1 MGKINELGFEIANL
15 IAAGEVVSRPAGAI
29 KELVENA
36 IDAGATEITVET
48 QNGGILLMRVTD
60 NGCGMDPEDLPLSI
74 RRHATSKIR
83 TAKDLDAIGTMGFR
97 GEALA
102 SIAAVSELRI
112 ITKTEDAEYGSMM
125 SVSFGKIT
133 DISERGAA
141 KGTTVIAE
149 NLFANVPARRKFLK
163 RDATE
168 TSAVID
174 CMEKLVLSHPE
185 IAFRLITDG
194 NLRLETRGNGSLKD
208 AAYAVFGKETVGN
221 LLDVDLSQNGIRV
234 HGVVGSPLYTKINRA
249 YQCFFVNKRSIR
261 SPMATN
267 ALSQAFTS
275 YIPETRFPVCILF
288 IDLNPLAVDV
298 NVHPT
303 KAEVKFLNDGD
314 VFSAIYHGVR
324 NALSEIAEMPSAAEK
339 LERTLPTKEEMPR
352 PKISEMTVPIEPE
365 PRPKAVQLDISDAVI
380 PAADLQPPTEEEVA
394 RYVMRQPSTSYGS
407 DGEGLVRPV
416 HYRASDV
423 QAVREAASRPL
434 TKEETFS
441 ALKEYESAKER
452 GEETDIPTIVAK
464 LEGREPAVEQRAE
477 AVAEK
482 AEAVTEKAEAVTE
495 KAEERADTKASEY
508 TYFRILGEL
517 FNKYAVVETVSADK
531 ERRMLLVDKHA
542 AHERILFEQIR
553 KTRRESSKSGAIQ
566 LLAVPLEVSADE
578 HSVSVAKEY
587 KDKLLSVGFETEICG
602 RVIKLCSTPA
612 ELSPTDALERF
623 CEILSALSD
632 GVTDESAFPDR
643 FEASLY
649 TVACKAAIKAGRE
662 YPPEMLQRIVK
673 ALLSDPSIRFC
684 PHGRPV
690 CYELSMSDIDNMF
703 LR

>member
-60 NGCGMDPEDLPLSI
+60 NGCGMDPDDLPLAI
-74 RRHATSKIR
+74 RRHATSKIKS
-83 TAKDLDAIGTMGFR
+83 AKDLDAISTMGFR

-112 ITKTEDAEYGSMM
+112 ISKTEDAEYGTMM
-125 SVSFGKIT
+125 SASFGKIT

-221 LLDVDLSQNGIRV
+221 LLGVDFSQNGIHV
-234 HGVVGSPLYTKINRA
+234 HGVVGAPLYTKINRA

-261 SPMATN
+261 SPMAAN
-267 ALSQAFTS
+267 ALSQAYTS

-314 VFSAIYHGVR
+314 VFSVIYHGVR
-324 NALSEIAEMPSAAEK
+324 NALSDISEMPSAAEK
-339 LERTLPTKEEMPR
+339 LERTLPTKEELPR
-352 PKISEMTVPIEPE
+352 PKLSEMTTPLEPE
-365 PRPKAVQLDISDAVI
+365 PRPKAVQLDITDTVI
-380 PAADLQPPTEEEVA
+380 PATDLRSPTENEVA
-394 RYVMRQPSTSYGS
+394 RYVMRQAPTSYGS
-407 DGEGLVRPV
+407 DTEGLTRPV

-441 ALKEYESAKER
+441 VLKEYENLKEH
-452 GEETDIPTIVAK
+452 GEETDISSIVAK
-464 LEGREPAVEQRAE
+464 IEGREE
-477 AVAEK
+477 AVVAQR
-482 AEAVTEKAEAVTE
+482 
-495 KAEERADTKASEY
+495 EEQTVKEEKASEY
-508 TYFRILGEL
+508 SYFRILGEL
-517 FNKYAVVETVSADK
+517 FNKYAVVETVGADK
-531 ERRMLLVDKHA
+531 ERKMLLIDKHA
-542 AHERILFEQIR
+542 AHERLLFEQIR
-553 KTRRESSKSGAIQ
+553 KNRQKSTKSSAVQ
-566 LLAVPLEVSADE
+566 LLAVPLEVSAGAE
-578 HSVSVAKEY
+578 SLSTAEQYKE
-587 KDKLLSVGFETEICG
+587 KLLSVGFDTEAENG
-602 RVIKLCSTPA
+602 VIKILSVPA
-612 ELSPTDALERF
+612 ELSPKDALERF
-623 CEILSALSD
+623 SEILSALTS

-662 YPPEMLQRIVK
+662 YPPEMLERVVRT
-673 ALLSDPSIRFC
+673 LLSDPSIRFC

-690 CYELSMSDIDNMF
+690 VYELSMSDIDNLF

>member
-60 NGCGMDPEDLPLSI
+60 NGCGMDPEDLPLAI
-74 RRHATSKIR
+74 RRHATSKISC
-83 TAKDLDAIGTMGFR
+83 AKDLDAINTMGFR

-112 ITKTEDAEYGSMM
+112 ISKTEDAEYGSMM

-168 TSAVID
+168 TSAVVD

-221 LLDVDLSQNGIRV
+221 LLDVDFSQNGIRV
-234 HGVVGSPLYTKINRA
+234 HGVVGAPLYTKINRA

-261 SPMATN
+261 SPMAAN
-267 ALSQAFTS
+267 ALSQAYTS

-314 VFSAIYHGVR
+314 VFSVIYHGVR
-324 NALSEIAEMPSAAEK
+324 NALSDISEMPSAAEK
-339 LERTLPTKEEMPR
+339 LERTLPTKEELPR
-352 PKISEMTVPIEPE
+352 PKLSEMTVPLEPE
-365 PRPKAVQLDISDAVI
+365 PRQTAVQLDISDAVI
-380 PAADLQPPTEEEVA
+380 PATDLRPPTENEVA
-394 RYVMRQPSTSYGS
+394 RYVMRQAPTSYGS
-407 DGEGLVRPV
+407 DTEGLTRPV

-441 ALKEYESAKER
+441 VLKEYEESKER
-452 GEETDIPTIVAK
+452 GEETDIPSIVARI
-464 LEGREPAVEQRAE
+464 EGREETVAQRE
-477 AVAEK
+477 EVAEK
-482 AEAVTEKAEAVTE
+482 KP
-495 KAEERADTKASEY
+495 SEY
-508 TYFRILGEL
+508 SYFRILGEL
-517 FNKYAVVETVSADK
+517 FNKYAVVETVGAEK
-531 ERRMLLVDKHA
+531 ERKMLLVDKHA
-542 AHERILFEQIR
+542 AHERLLFEQIR
-553 KTRRESSKSGAIQ
+553 KNRQEGAKSGAIQ
-566 LLAVPLEVSADE
+566 LLAVPLEVSAGAE
-578 HSVSVAKEY
+578 SLSVAEQY
-587 KDKLLSVGFETEICG
+587 KDKLLAVGFDTEAENG
-602 RVIKLCSTPA
+602 SIKILSVPA

-623 CEILSALSD
+623 SEILSALTS

-662 YPPEMLQRIVK
+662 YPPEMLERVVK
-673 ALLSDPSIRFC
+673 ALLSDSSIRFC